1 MKHERLEA
9 APRVECLDADGLA
22 RLDPAEWDDL
32 SANALVEN
40 PFYSHE
46 VILAGLKTIDSATP
60 LEALAIRGSEGL
72 LLGLFP
78 FRRRRLPFETA
89 DAACNLYQHS
99 CTPLIRREHALPVL
113 GAWLDAVRN
122 AADLPRFWCFRHM
135 HLDSRFVELLEVSL
149 TGRSLRSV
157 ALSLYRRPHL
167 TRLESGI
174 DSHIQQVLP
183 KRRLKD
189 IQRNMR
195 RLRELGSLR
204 FERARDAALVERRLE
219 QFLKLEKAGW
229 KGARGTA
236 FLSNSKDAAFAR
248 AAFAPREDGT
258 RSVTIDSLLLDDRP
272 LALSINIQARDT
284 AFTPKG
290 AYDERYRSY
299 SPGLVL
305 EYLVIKAF
313 YEDSETVDMDAATTE
328 DGHVLQGL
336 WNDWKAMGT
345 VLVGPADWR
354 FGISVAAARC
364 AHALRKCAK
373 GVVGHGRQVFCKA
386 GKHWG
391 KLVRPVPWAIG
402 LAAICAE

>member
-9 APRVECLDADGLA
+9 ALRIECLDAEGLA
-22 RLDPAEWDDL
+22 QLDAAEWDDL

-46 VILAGLKTIDSATP
+46 VILAGLETIDSATP
-60 LEALAIRGSEGL
+60 LEALVIRGSEHL

-113 GAWLDAVRN
+113 GAWLDAVRG
-122 AADLPRFWCFRHM
+122 AGDLPRFWRFRHM
-135 HLDSRFVELLEVSL
+135 HLDSRFVELLDGAL
-149 TGRSLRSV
+149 TARSLRRV
-157 ALSLYRRPHL
+157 AVSFYRRPHL

-174 DSHIQQVLP
+174 ESHLQQVLP

-189 IQRNMR
+189 IRRNIR

-219 QFLKLEKAGW
+219 QFLELENSGW
-229 KGARGTA
+229 KGERGTA

-248 AAFAPREDGT
+248 AAFAPREDGAGL
-258 RSVTIDSLLLDDRP
+258 VTIDSLLLDDRP
-272 LALSINIQARDT
+272 LAVSINLQARDT

-299 SPGLVL
+299 CPGLVL

-328 DGHVLQGL
+328 DGHVLQGF

-345 VLVGPADWR
+345 VIAGPDDWR
-354 FGISVAAARC
+354 LGITMTAARC
-364 AHALRKCAK
+364 AYALRECAK
-373 GVVGHGRQVFCKA
+373 RVFGQGRHLFRKA
-386 GKHWG
+386 GNQWG
-391 KLVRPVPWAIG
+391 KWARPVPWAIG
-402 LAAICAE
+402 LAVICAE